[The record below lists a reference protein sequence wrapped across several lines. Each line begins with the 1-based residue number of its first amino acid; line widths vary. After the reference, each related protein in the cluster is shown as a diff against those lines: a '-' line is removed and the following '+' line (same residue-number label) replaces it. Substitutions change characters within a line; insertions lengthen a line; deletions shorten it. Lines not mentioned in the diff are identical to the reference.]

1 MGDVRYT
8 WKGCPEKGQL
18 CVAGKKKSVN
28 WKTENKAWE
37 KFMYLLPLVENPE
50 VGGENKRWVLILA
63 QEIWH
68 LEDENIFLIQNPS
81 VMLP

>member
-8 WKGCPEKGQL
+8 WKRCPEKDQL
-18 CVAGKKKSVN
+18 CVAGEKKGVS

-37 KFMYLLPLVENPE
+37 KFMYLLLLVENPE